1 MSVRKKLQNKE
12 KFKFDENDILPPLPQ
27 TVSQKSSV
35 QSRLFKKAGSQ
46 VGSIDSARSISLASP
61 RVMTFKNLNQVN
73 NNTTETLRGDII
85 EKDDESINN
94 NYNNDEKFDYTKD
107 PVLMRIVSQL
117 MVECENIKKKEIPV
131 TKKQETVRK
140 LEQEKETG
148 SCPCDR
154 PLCLVMCVLCKA
166 SSPGRVSLPCVQ
178 HPRAVFLQDL
188 QCCSSCK
195 QGDQTNLVEFEMPRG
210 MKEAMQN
217 VASKK

>member
-1 MSVRKKLQNKE
+1 MSARKKLQNKE
-12 KFKFDENDILPPLPQ
+12 KFKFDENDVLPPLPK
-27 TVSQKSSV
+27 TVTQKSSV
-35 QSRLFKKAGSQ
+35 QSRLFKKANYDQ
-46 VGSIDSARSISLASP
+46 EGSIDSASDKKARSISLASP
-61 RVMTFKNLNQVN
+61 KVMTFNNKNLNQVN
-73 NNTTETLRGDII
+73 NNSTEKRET
-85 EKDDESINN
+85 DEA
-94 NYNNDEKFDYTKD
+94 
-107 PVLMRIVSQL
+107 
-117 MVECENIKKKEIPV
+117 
-131 TKKQETVRK
+131 
-140 LEQEKETG
+140 G

-188 QCCSSCK
+188 QRCSSCK